1 MIMFVGFYQTSVLKT
16 NNELLIRLHL
26 KNAISLGL
34 IRFAPSQTSSLR
46 IRIGLSIFLLNF
58 GQRLVLA
65 MNDAFHSFI
74 HFITLRLHIHITT

>member
-65 MNDAFHSFI
+65 MNDAFPC
-74 HFITLRLHIHITT
+74 R